1 MVCQPWAADNWRAKQ
16 SSVTPPRSTLP
27 SLSPFSSLTV
37 HTQSLF
43 SLPSLPLQGQPFQ
56 QPRNSAESPSTL
68 KFFFQVFF
76 GSLGLSGR
84 EKEEDSGRE
93 RILREKREGADSE
106 FLSLRRT
113 TSLSLQAHARLSDI
127 KYLVRRR
134 SCHIR
139 TAVSPLCTCSP
150 SDWQYSCLQCA
161 RLSHG
166 VSVGLQLD

>member
-43 SLPSLPLQGQPFQ
+43 SLPSLPLALQGQRFQ
-56 QPRNSAESPSTL
+56 QPRNSESPSSYFSS
-68 KFFFQVFF
+68 FFWQ
-76 GSLGLSGR
+76 GSGR
-84 EKEEDSGRE
+84 EKEENSGRE

-106 FLSLRRT
+106 SLSLRGT

-127 KYLVRRR
+127 NYLVRRR